1 MYRILITCFSIVCQW
16 TACWYFAQELA
27 YIKSELCAELKMNVF
42 RVMMLPVVTWHYS
55 ANPPHATSKRRQNNF
70 FLDNVM
76 PSSKIHKST
85 HLKSEDILQTRLTQQ
100 FYILSVFCLLSAHVC
115 LVRQNFTLK
124 RKIWR
129 RLFTAC
135 MHVILFHFHLL
146 LKEPPTVS

>member
-1 MYRILITCFSIVCQW
+1 
-16 TACWYFAQELA
+16 
-27 YIKSELCAELKMNVF
+27 
-42 RVMMLPVVTWHYS
+42 
-55 ANPPHATSKRRQNNF
+55 
-70 FLDNVM
+70 M

-146 LKEPPTVS
+146 LLVNVSNFPFPNYTQGVHSLYWKITAKPFSFPKLYPGVHSFGWEIIAKHFSVSKTVPRYSFTWLGDNTKNSSHL